1 MDSKQANVQAVA
13 PSAAPPPPVRHSA
26 VIAVGFLAVTASFA
40 AVLSLF
46 AALHTTVA
54 LGLLAIPLVV
64 AVCYAIYRHPIWVL
78 YLFIIFL
85 PLHFLFLVI
94 LYVQLGLPAELVRAV
109 ASWKEALL
117 FGTLA
122 VVAFSALAKGRVP
135 RLTWIDAVAVAWLL
149 LLLLYA
155 LFHDLFFDWDSSLMV
170 RVYGLRDWLLYI
182 VPFFIGRLVP
192 ISERQTKTVL
202 KLIVYSGAFVSI
214 VGLIDYFF
222 IPVSA
227 HIALGV
233 VRYYNEIYNQSWN
246 TQLPY
251 WTYLPG
257 LGNTRRLTSY
267 MFSGQNFALSFLIL
281 MPVMVYNYRARLTKW
296 RGLILAAGVTALLL
310 SITRATIVVCALQA
324 VIVLW
329 MTGAK
334 RTVLYAGYALAW
346 LILAALAVSPNLRDY
361 VVGTLTFTE
370 ASAATRPQQWM
381 DGIASAIEMPFGYGI
396 GSTGLSSSRLG
407 VQIAAVEGSETA
419 YLKITGALGI
429 PGLLLWLAWFT
440 GIILASLLVVRRTS
454 GLKRGVSVITIA
466 IAIGFMLNNF
476 TAPPDQSLFVIY
488 VFPWMAGFVVRWATQ
503 VSAPALHTPPAQ
515 WTSPAPGLRTEG
527 A

>member
-1 MDSKQANVQAVA
+1 MDSKQANVKAVA
-13 PSAAPPPPVRHSA
+13 PSAAPPPPVRYSA
-26 VIAVGFLAVTASFA
+26 AITFGFLAVA
-40 AVLSLF
+40 AAIAAAISLF
-46 AALHTTVA
+46 AALNTTAA
-54 LGLLAIPLVV
+54 LGLVAIPFV
-64 AVCYAIYRHPIWVL
+64 AAVFYAVYRHPIWVL
-78 YLFIIFL
+78 YFFIIFL

-94 LYVQLGLPAELVRAV
+94 LYVQLGLPANVVRAV
-109 ASWKEALL
+109 ASWKEILL

-122 VVAFSALAKGRVP
+122 IVAFSALARGRAP
-135 RLTWIDAVAVAWLL
+135 RLTWIDTVAVAWLL

-155 LFHDLFFDWDSSLMV
+155 LFHDLFFDWESSLIV

-192 ISERQTKTVL
+192 ISERQTRTVL
-202 KLIVYSGAFVSI
+202 KLILYSGAFVSV

-227 HIALGV
+227 HISLGV
-233 VRYYNEIYNQSWN
+233 ARYYNEIYNQSWN

-281 MPVMVYNYRARLTKW
+281 IPVMVYNYRARLTKW
-296 RGLILAAGVTALLL
+296 RGLILAAGAAALLL

-346 LILAALAVSPNLRDY
+346 LILVALIVSPNLRDY

-370 ASAATRPQQWM
+370 ASAATRPQQWK
-381 DGIASAIEMPFGYGI
+381 DGIASTIAMPFGYGI
-396 GSTGLSSSRLG
+396 GSTGLTSSRMG
-407 VQIAAVEGSETA
+407 VQISAVEGSETA
-419 YLKITGALGI
+419 YLKITGALGFH
-429 PGLLLWLAWFT
+429 GLLLWLAWFT
-440 GIILASLLVVRRTS
+440 GIILASSLVVRRTS
-454 GLKRGVSVITIA
+454 GLKRGFAVITIA

-488 VFPWMAGFVVRWATQ
+488 VFPWMAGIVVRWATQ
-503 VSAPALHTPPAQ
+503 ITAPVLHAQ
-515 WTSPAPGLRTEG
+515 PVQRASPASGLRIEG